1 MVFGVYDAAA
11 YAVLSSAASRGET
24 KRLAAEHLAANQLAA
39 KRQRLA
45 AKRQRLAAKRQRLA
59 VKRLAR
65 SFSCV
70 GSWYKLRRSA
80 IQAPCVRTRVFVSV

>member
-1 MVFGVYDAAA
+1 MFGVYDAAA

-24 KRLAAEHLAANQLAA
+24 KRLAAEHLAANQ
-39 KRQRLA
+39 LA

>member
-45 AKRQRLAAKRQRLA
+45 AKRQRLA